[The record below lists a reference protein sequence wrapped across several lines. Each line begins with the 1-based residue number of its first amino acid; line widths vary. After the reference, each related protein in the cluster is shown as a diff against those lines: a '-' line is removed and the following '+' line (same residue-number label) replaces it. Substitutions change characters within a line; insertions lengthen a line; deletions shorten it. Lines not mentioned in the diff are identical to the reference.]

1 MQYLSGVP
9 QYSSHLKWW
18 IPGGWN
24 DIWHQIPF
32 RHPPLPVRFIS
43 GLARVPVIDPMGEPN
58 TPTAFRRRDVYHLKQ
73 QAGRITYPRKTEK
86 HPANMECHYILNR
99 YFIS

>member
-43 GLARVPVIDPMGEPN
+43 GLARVPREK
-58 TPTAFRRRDVYHLKQ
+58 LKSIRQ
-73 QAGRITYPRKTEK
+73 IWNATIY
-86 HPANMECHYILNR
+86 
-99 YFIS
+99 